1 MKRNTGI
8 GCVLLTAALVFT
20 GGGGTAFAQAHA
32 DPAAP
37 PVSSEVPP
45 PEAGNQPFTTEELTA
60 LVASLTDAQ
69 GQPLIVVPA
78 ADLDRGAALIRELLA
93 AATITPEECGVFAT
107 EGMQL
112 PEGSTHAAGIS
123 PSLADNNLTTLT
135 LFAVQD
141 RKTMEE
147 ELDRA
152 RDAADECADFTVEML
167 GQTLSSRMEPLEVQ
181 TIGEESVGSLITQT
195 FETGETQQIMTVTGT
210 DGALAATAVTL
221 GMSIAPEAQAELTEL
236 VNDALAA
243 AESGAAY

>member
-20 GGGGTAFAQAHA
+20 GGGGAAFAQAQ
-32 DPAAP
+32 PAAP
-37 PVSSEVPP
+37 PVTSEVPP
-45 PEAGNQPFTTEELTA
+45 PEAGGQTFTTEELTA

-78 ADLDRGAALIRELLA
+78 AELDRGAALIKELLA
-93 AATITPEECGVFAT
+93 AATITPEECSVFAT
-107 EGMQL
+107 ESMQL

-123 PSLADNNLTTLT
+123 PSLADSTLTTLT

-141 RKTMEE
+141 RTTMEE

-152 RDAADECADFTVEML
+152 RDAADECADFTVEMQ
-167 GQTLSSRMEPLEVQ
+167 GQTLSSHMEPLDAE
-181 TIGEESVGSLITQT
+181 TIGAESLGSLITQT

-210 DGALAATAVTL
+210 DGTLAATAVKI
-221 GMSIAPEAQAELTEL
+221 GMSIAPEADAELTGL

-243 AESGAAY
+243 AETGAAY